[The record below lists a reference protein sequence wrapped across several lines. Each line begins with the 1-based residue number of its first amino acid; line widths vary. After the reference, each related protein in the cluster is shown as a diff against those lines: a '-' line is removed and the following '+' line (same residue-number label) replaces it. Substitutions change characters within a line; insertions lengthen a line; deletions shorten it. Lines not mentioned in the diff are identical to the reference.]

1 MNAEDVPRFQ
11 YQCRGLRVVLGP
23 GAALGLGEEVE
34 RLGCRRAAGITTPGR
49 AATLGPLLEALA
61 EAGVAGE
68 AGSHRPTAAE
78 AGSDT
83 RPTSGTDAG
92 APVWNGARVH
102 VPREVV
108 DSAVAWTRSVRAD
121 ALVAVGGGSAIGVAK
136 AVVLETG
143 LPILAVST
151 TYSGSEMTSIWGITD
166 AERKQT
172 GRNPRV
178 APRTVLYD
186 PLLTLDLP
194 ARTSAASGMNAMAHA
209 VEALY
214 APDRSPVAALLAEEA
229 VRVLA
234 GALPRVVD
242 APRSIPLRSEA
253 FLGAHLAAQA
263 LEMTTM
269 GLHHRLCHV
278 LGGMFDLPHARLHA
292 LLLPHVV
299 AYQAEAA
306 PEAMARLGRGLG
318 RGAEIAPGGALHA
331 LNARLGLQEN
341 LRDLGLT
348 REDLDRAAAEAPLG
362 DLPHPERMTVEGIRG
377 ILESAWAG

>member
-1 MNAEDVPRFQ
+1 MNAEETPRFQ

-34 RLGCRRAAGITTPGR
+34 RLGCRRAAVLTTPGR
-49 AATLGPLLEALA
+49 AATLGPLLDALAQAGAGAEVPGA
-61 EAGVAGE
+61 EAGAAAG
-68 AGSHRPTAAE
+68 G
-78 AGSDT
+78 G
-83 RPTSGTDAG
+83 AG
-92 APVWNGARVH
+92 APVWDGARVH

-108 DSAVAWTRSVRAD
+108 DSAVAWTRAAQAD

-143 LPILAVST
+143 LPIVAVPT

-166 AERKQT
+166 GERKQT

-214 APDRSPVAALLAEEA
+214 APDRNPVASLLAEEA

-234 GALPRVVD
+234 RALPRVVD
-242 APRSIPLRSEA
+242 APRTIFPRSEA

-263 LEMTTM
+263 LEVTTM

-278 LGGMFDLPHARLHA
+278 MGGMFDLPHARLHA

-299 AYQAEAA
+299 GYQGEAA

-318 RGAEIAPGGALHA
+318 RGTEAAPEEALHA
-331 LNARLGLQEN
+331 LNARLGLREN
-341 LRDLGLT
+341 LKDLGLT
-348 REDLDRAAAEAPLG
+348 QGDLDRAAAQAPLG

-377 ILESAWAG
+377 ILESAWTG